1 MWTVSMGVH
10 DSLCVLYVRTSIHA
24 YIIYMCVC
32 VLLCTVCAYILWAY
46 IAVLTSLQFD
56 ASSCT
61 ALAKPKMDCW
71 NLSWSNVLILI
82 QESSSVVMICVQA
95 KDFYMCYTCNVEMW
109 GVRNKGGKKYKPT
122 LETFPTPPYLRHKT
136 CLAIRV
142 LLYVSHLAESICRIP
157 TLWISISASAS
168 QPVLCAIIINGAIKW
183 PHPTWE
189 ENRSCCRMYIHR
201 SNQPDTGNTPWPQPE
216 QLGM

>member
-1 MWTVSMGVH
+1 MWTVSMVVH
-10 DSLCVLYVRTSIHA
+10 DSMCVLCVRTSIHA

-32 VLLCTVCAYILWAY
+32 VLLCSVCAYILWEY
-46 IAVLTSLQFD
+46 ITVLTSLQFD

-71 NLSWSNVLILI
+71 NLSWSNVLISI
-82 QESSSVVMICVQA
+82 QESSSVVMICLQA
-95 KDFYMCYTCNVEMW
+95 KDFYMCYTCNVE
-109 GVRNKGGKKYKPT
+109 
-122 LETFPTPPYLRHKT
+122 TFPTPPYLRHKT
-136 CLAIRV
+136 CPAIIV
-142 LLYVSHLAESICRIP
+142 LQYVSHLAESIRRIP

-183 PHPTWE
+183 LHPTWE
-189 ENRSCCRMYIHR
+189 ENRNCCRMYIHR
-201 SNQPDTGNTPWPQPE
+201 SNQPDTGNTSWPQPE